1 MALETSFLD
10 EQTNPWE
17 EEERLRE
24 ESLPKS
30 KRSPFIL
37 SKDSIYVAPLALKHA
52 NLQFV
57 LVLMNDDVT
66 GCEIALQCFTF
77 RPRLEL
83 HANKMQW
90 YLATLNQ
97 PECHEVNIF

>member
-37 SKDSIYVAPLALKHA
+37 SKDGIYVAPLALKHA

-57 LVLMNDDVT
+57 LVLMNDDV
-66 GCEIALQCFTF
+66 QC
-77 RPRLEL
+77 
-83 HANKMQW
+83 
-90 YLATLNQ
+90 Y
-97 PECHEVNIF
+97 